1 MMGLELF
8 TWRTLMVLLKAGK
21 NLGSG
26 ILVNIDGTTILPEET
41 KAKMRALIGDEKN
54 Q

>member
-1 MMGLELF
+1 MGLELF

-26 ILVNIDGTTILPEET
+26 ILVKYWQTTILPED
-41 KAKMRALIGDEKN
+41 KS
-54 Q
+54 

>member
-1 MMGLELF
+1 
-8 TWRTLMVLLKAGK
+8 MVLLKAGK

-26 ILVNIDGTTILPEET
+26 ILVKYWQAQRFYQKKQKNESP
-41 KAKMRALIGDEKN
+41 IGDEKN